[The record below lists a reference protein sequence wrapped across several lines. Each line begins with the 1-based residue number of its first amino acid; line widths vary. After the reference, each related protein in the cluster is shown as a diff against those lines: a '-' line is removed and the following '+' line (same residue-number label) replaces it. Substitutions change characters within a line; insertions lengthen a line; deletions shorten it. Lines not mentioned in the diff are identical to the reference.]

1 MGHPLSEA
9 VRERFQR
16 ACGYCGVTEIT
27 VGGELTLD
35 HYRPRAAG
43 GSDDQDNLVYACVRC
58 NQYKGNFWS
67 DSADLAYGR
76 RVLHP
81 GVDDISE
88 HVITDE
94 NAGYLHGLTATG
106 VFHIALLRLNRP
118 QLVARPCEACRNQI
132 AVIPLR
138 ERCARRVFACPDVLS
153 GFRRSNPRPGE
164 EIASHPSASLRYA
177 QDARND
183 ETFGH

>member
-88 HVITDE
+88 HVVTDE

-118 QLVARPCEACRNQI
+118 QLVAHRLAHRLQ
-132 AVIPLR
+132 
-138 ERCARRVFACPDVLS
+138 RVF
-153 GFRRSNPRPGE
+153 E
-164 EIASHPSASLRYA
+164 EKIHLLEQQNTELQKTISAQEHYLELLKAQHP
-177 QDARND
+177 
-183 ETFGH
+183 